1 MDPPM
6 KILVIEADESFS
18 KALARMLMVWGYDP
32 VMAADSGPAA
42 LDGMAHTEFDVV
54 LLDIHPSGTD
64 ALRLVGEI
72 RGKWPKAD
80 IVTMST
86 LSTLGMEVGLREAGV
101 FHHHEKPFS
110 AKDLELTL
118 ADLDYERA
126 FSAAR
131 DPGSE

>member
-1 MDPPM
+1 M

-32 VMAADSGPAA
+32 VMAADSGPA
-42 LDGMAHTEFDVV
+42 LDGMARTEFDVV